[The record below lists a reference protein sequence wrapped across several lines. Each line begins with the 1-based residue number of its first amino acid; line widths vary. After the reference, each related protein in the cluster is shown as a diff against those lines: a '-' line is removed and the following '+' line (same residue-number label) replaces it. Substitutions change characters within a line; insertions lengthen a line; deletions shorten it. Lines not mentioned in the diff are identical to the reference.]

1 MLICDKKK
9 MRIMNTRRRSFGF
22 LFSICISLFAIG
34 LLSLLA
40 CGRPT
45 GFGIGGRYLD
55 AKTEIAKPRGNL
67 NKAISDLDYVVR
79 RDPFYKD
86 SLTLLGRAYYKSRRY
101 RDAFQILRRAL
112 AVNRE
117 DEIAQI
123 VMALTQL
130 RLGDDER
137 GLERFKGGI
146 TLLLQASKDGYRGYE
161 FWDAKGVI
169 RRALRRA
176 VIFASRGL
184 EEKKRIIQIG
194 EILLARIDDEEWT
207 QAEEAFNEEVRPD
220 R

>member
-1 MLICDKKK
+1 
-9 MRIMNTRRRSFGF
+9 MNVHRWSFGF
-22 LFSICISLFAIG
+22 LFPICISLFAIG

-40 CGRPT
+40 CSRPT

-55 AKTEIAKPRGNL
+55 AKREIAKPRGDL
-67 NKAISDLDYVVR
+67 NKAIPKLEYVVGQN
-79 RDPFYKD
+79 PLYED

-101 RDAFQILRRAL
+101 QDAFQILRRAL
-112 AVNRE
+112 AVNGE

-146 TLLLQASKDGYRGYE
+146 TLLLRASNDGYRGFE

-169 RRALRRA
+169 RRTIRRA
-176 VIFASRGL
+176 VFYASKGL

-194 EILLARIDDEEWT
+194 EILIARIEDEEWT
-207 QAEEAFNEEVRPD
+207 QKQEEFNEEVKPER
-220 R
+220 

>member
-1 MLICDKKK
+1 MIICDKKK
-9 MRIMNTRRRSFGF
+9 MGIMNFRRRSFGF
-22 LFSICISLFAIG
+22 LFSICISLFVIG

-40 CGRPT
+40 CWRPA
-45 GFGIGGRYLD
+45 GLGIGGRYLE
-55 AKTEIAKPRGNL
+55 AKREITKPRGNL

-79 RDPFYKD
+79 RDPFYKE
-86 SLTLLGRAYYKSRRY
+86 SLTLLGRAYYQSRRY

-112 AVNRE
+112 AVNRK

-123 VMALTQL
+123 AMALTQL

-146 TLLLQASKDGYRGYE
+146 TLLIQASKDGYRGYE
-161 FWDAKGVI
+161 FWDKKGVI
-169 RRALRRA
+169 QRTLRRA

-184 EEKKRIIQIG
+184 EEKKRIILVG
-194 EILLARIDDEEWT
+194 EILLARIDDEEWR
-207 QAEEAFNEEVRPD
+207 QEEEAFNEETNVD